1 MSEERPH
8 IFRKLFQPRVMNV
21 IMAGCILALGILY
34 IGQVNASANKALQV
48 SALEKQHQLLQVDTQ
63 RLAAKIDELRSL
75 DSVMQRQQLLG
86 LVHVEKTAYIRGGID
101 AVALR

>member
-1 MSEERPH
+1 ML
-8 IFRKLFQPRVMNV
+8 RKLLQPRVMNT

-48 SALEKQHQLLQVDTQ
+48 SALEKQNQTLSVDTQ

-86 LVHVEKTAYIRGGID
+86 LVQVDTTAYIRTGLD
-101 AVALR
+101 EVALR

>member
-1 MSEERPH
+1 ML
-8 IFRKLFQPRVMNV
+8 RKVLQPRVMNA

-48 SALEKQHQLLQVDTQ
+48 SALEKQHQSLYVDTQ

-86 LVHVEKTAYIRGGID
+86 LVQVATTQYIHTGLE

>member
-8 IFRKLFQPRVMNV
+8 IFRKLLQPKVMNT
-21 IMAGCILALGILY
+21 IMAGCILALGVLY

-48 SALEKQHQLLQVDTQ
+48 SALEKHNQTLHVDTQ

-86 LVHVEKTAYIRGGID
+86 LVHVDTTDYIRTGQD